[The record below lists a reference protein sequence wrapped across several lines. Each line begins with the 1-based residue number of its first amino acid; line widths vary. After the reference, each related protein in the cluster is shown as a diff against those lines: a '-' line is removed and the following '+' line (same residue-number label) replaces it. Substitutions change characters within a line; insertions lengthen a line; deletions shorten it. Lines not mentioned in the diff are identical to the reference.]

1 MRTTQYPLFTL
12 KQVSSETELISYQLM
27 LRAGLIRKLA
37 SGLYTWLP
45 MGIRVLRKLENI
57 IREEMN
63 KMGALEIVMPILQPA
78 ELWQNSGRW
87 YEYGP
92 ELLRFLNRSGRN
104 FVLGPTHEEVITDLM
119 RNLFNSYKQLPII
132 FYQIQ
137 TKFRDEARPRFG
149 TIRSREFLMKD
160 AYSFHDNSN
169 SLQETY
175 MKMYNAYSRIFHKL
189 GLNYRIV
196 QADTGCM
203 GGKFSHEFQ
212 VLTPSGENKIVYST
226 MSDYAANIDLA
237 EAFPYPN
244 QCLGATQPMLKIDSN
259 NDKDMTNLMEKYQI
273 PIEKTI
279 KTLVV
284 KAKKKSGHK
293 LVALLIRGDHE
304 LNMVKSETINIV
316 AKPLTYANEEDIRSM
331 TGGAGSNYLGPINLP
346 IPIIADRSVM
356 VLNDFC
362 AGANID
368 GQYYIGINWIR
379 DLPLPQVADLR
390 NVRSGDPS
398 PDGQGL
404 LKIHSS
410 IEVGHIFQ
418 LGTKYSEKM
427 KVKVHDNYGRHPL
440 YMGCYGIGISRL
452 IATIIEQNYDDRGII
467 WPKFIAPFKV
477 AILPVNLYKSPK
489 VKAIAEN
496 IYSVLCIHKIDSII
510 DDRNESH
517 LGIMFAEMELIGVP
531 HMIIISERNLKNDEI
546 EYQARSKKEKYM
558 IKTEDIIDFLLKKIT
573 Y

>member
-1 MRTTQYPLFTL
+1 MRTTQYPIFTL
-12 KQVSSETELISYQLM
+12 KQVSDETELISYQLM
-27 LRAGLIRKLA
+27 VRAGLIRKLA

-45 MGIRVLRKLENI
+45 LGIRVLRKLENI

-63 KMGALEIVMPILQPA
+63 NMGALEVFMPILQPA
-78 ELWQNSGRW
+78 ELWQDSGRW

-119 RNLFNSYKQLPII
+119 RNLLNSYKQLPII

-160 AYSFHDNSN
+160 AYSFHQNSH

-175 MKMYNAYSRIFHKL
+175 MKMYNAYSRIFNKL
-189 GLNYRIV
+189 DLNYRII

-244 QCLGATQPMLKIDSN
+244 QCPDATQPMLKIDSN
-259 NDKDMTNLMEKYQI
+259 QNKNLTNLMEKYQI

-304 LNMVKSETINIV
+304 LNRVKSETINII
-316 AKPLTYANEEDIRSM
+316 AKPLTFANEEEIRSLI
-331 TGGAGSNYLGPINLP
+331 GEAGSNYLGPIDLP

-362 AGANID
+362 AGANIN

-390 NVRSGDPS
+390 NVQSGDPS
-398 PDGQGL
+398 PDGQGF
-404 LKIHSS
+404 LKLHSS

-418 LGTKYSEKM
+418 LGTRYSEKI
-427 KVKVHDNYGRHPL
+427 KVQIHDNYGRHPL

-452 IATIIEQNYDDRGII
+452 IATIIEQNSDDRGII

-477 AILPVNLYKSPK
+477 AILPVNLYKSTK
-489 VKAIAEN
+489 VKVIAEN
-496 IYSVLCIHKIDSII
+496 IYSVLCIHNIESII
-510 DDRNESH
+510 DDRKEYH
-517 LGIMFAEMELIGVP
+517 LGVMFADMELIGVP
-531 HMIIISERNLKNDEI
+531 HLIIISERNLNNDEI

-558 IKTEDIIDFLLKKIT
+558 IKTKDIIDFILKKLT
-573 Y
+573 

>member
-12 KQVSSETELISYQLM
+12 KKVSSQTELISYQLM

-45 MGIRVLRKLENI
+45 LGIRVLRKLENI

-63 KMGALEIVMPILQPA
+63 NIGALEIFMPILQPA
-78 ELWQNSGRW
+78 ELWQDSGRW

-92 ELLRFLNRSGRN
+92 ELLRLLNRSGRN
-104 FVLGPTHEEVITDLM
+104 FVLSPTHEEVITDLM
-119 RNLFNSYKQLPII
+119 RKILNSYKQLPII

-149 TIRSREFLMKD
+149 TIRSREFMMKD
-160 AYSFHDNSN
+160 AYSFHYDSH

-175 MKMYNAYSRIFHKL
+175 MKMSNAYSRIFHKL
-189 GLNYRIV
+189 NLNYRIV
-196 QADTGCM
+196 QADAGCM
-203 GGKFSHEFQ
+203 GGNFSHEFQ
-212 VLTPSGENKIVYST
+212 VLTTSGENTIVYSN
-226 MSDYAANIDLA
+226 MSDYASNIDLA

-244 QCLGATQPMLKIDSN
+244 QCPNATKLMLKIESK
-259 NDKDMTNLMEKYQI
+259 NDKNLTNLMEKYQI
-273 PIEKTI
+273 SREKII

-284 KAKKKSGHK
+284 KATNKSGHK
-293 LVALLIRGDHE
+293 LVALLIREDHE
-304 LNMVKSETINIV
+304 LNLLKLEKINMV
-316 AKPLTYANEEDIRSM
+316 AKPLKFANEEEILSL

-390 NVRSGDPS
+390 KVRSGDPS

-404 LKIHSS
+404 LKMHAS

-418 LGTKYSEKM
+418 IGTRYSENLKF
-427 KVKVHDNYGRHPL
+427 KVHNNDGRHPL

-467 WPKFIAPFKV
+467 WPNVIAPFKI
-477 AILPVNLYKSPK
+477 AILPVNFYKSTK
-489 VKAIAEN
+489 VKTIAEN
-496 IYSVLCIHKIDSII
+496 IYSLLCLHQIESLI
-510 DDRNESH
+510 DDRNESN
-517 LGIMFAEMELIGVP
+517 LGVMFADMELIGIP
-531 HMIIISERNLKNDEI
+531 HIIIISERNLNHDEI
-546 EYQARSKKEKYM
+546 EYQSRSKNEKYM
-558 IKTEDIIDFLLKKIT
+558 IKIKDIIDFLLKKIT
-573 Y
+573 

>member
-1 MRTTQYPLFTL
+1 MRTTEYPLFTL
-12 KQVSSETELISYQLM
+12 KKVSSQTELISYQLM

-45 MGIRVLRKLENI
+45 LGIRVLRKLENI

-63 KMGALEIVMPILQPA
+63 NIGALEIFMPILQPA
-78 ELWQNSGRW
+78 ELWQESGRW

-92 ELLRFLNRSGRN
+92 ELLRLLNRSGRN
-104 FVLGPTHEEVITDLM
+104 FVLSPTHEEVITDLM
-119 RNLFNSYKQLPII
+119 RKILNSYKQLPII

-137 TKFRDEARPRFG
+137 TKFRDEVRPRFG
-149 TIRSREFLMKD
+149 IIRSREFMMKD
-160 AYSFHDNSN
+160 AYSFHYDSN

-175 MKMYNAYSRIFHKL
+175 MKMYNAYSRIFNKL
-189 GLNYRIV
+189 SLNYRIV

-203 GGKFSHEFQ
+203 GGNFSHEFQ
-212 VLTPSGENKIVYST
+212 VLTTSGENKIVYST

-244 QCLGATQPMLKIDSN
+244 QCPNATQLMLKIDSK
-259 NDKDMTNLMEKYQI
+259 NDKNLTNLMEKYQI
-273 PIEKTI
+273 PREKII

-284 KAKKKSGHK
+284 KAKKQSGHK
-293 LVALLIRGDHE
+293 LVALLIRKDDE
-304 LNMVKSETINIV
+304 LNLLKLQKINMV
-316 AKPLTYANEEDIRSM
+316 AKPLKFANEEEIM
-331 TGGAGSNYLGPINLP
+331 ILTGGAGSNYLGPINLP

-398 PDGQGL
+398 PDGYGL

-418 LGTKYSEKM
+418 LGTRYSENLKF
-427 KVKVHDNYGRHPL
+427 KIHNNDGQHPL

-452 IATIIEQNYDDRGII
+452 IAAIIEQNYDDRGII
-467 WPKFIAPFKV
+467 WPNIIAPFKV
-477 AILPVNLYKSPK
+477 AILPVNLYKSTK
-489 VKAIAEN
+489 VKIIAEN
-496 IYSVLCIHKIDSII
+496 IYSLLCIHHIDSLI
-510 DDRNESH
+510 DDRNESN
-517 LGIMFAEMELIGVP
+517 LGVMFADMELIGIP
-531 HMIIISERNLKNDEI
+531 HIIIISERNLNHDEI
-546 EYQARSKKEKYM
+546 EYQARSLNEKIM
-558 IKTEDIIDFLLKKIT
+558 IKTKDIIDFLLKKIT
-573 Y
+573 